1 MKTRASWDVG
11 IAPMCEKSDKNCC
24 IEMSEL
30 PSLGLSENA
39 SASGFW
45 WCLGTIYWGPSM
57 T

>member
-39 SASGFW
+39 TVTFSGA
-45 WCLGTIYWGPSM
+45 
-57 T
+57 

>member
-39 SASGFW
+39 TVTFSGA
-45 WCLGTIYWGPSM
+45 YGPFIGGRA
-57 T
+57 